1 MGGGEAEGGGTGAN
15 GKKDGLME
23 DAGVGGKSLPQEI
36 SGNRPIIECTA
47 LPQVTLGK
55 VNVYFLIEN

>member
-1 MGGGEAEGGGTGAN
+1 
-15 GKKDGLME
+15 ME

-36 SGNRPIIECTA
+36 SGNIPIIECTA

-55 VNVYFLIEN
+55 VNVYFLIKN